1 MKKKRKMRKVYYNQ
15 EYGEFKKIDKL
26 GEVEETMSDFIPFE
40 ERLEELEKA
49 QQVQVFLICQGGI
62 EGETQKNNQKTQK
75 SVDKDYKRVYNII
88 IKKLSKALLVDL

>member
-49 QQVQVFLICQGGI
+49 
-62 EGETQKNNQKTQK
+62 
-75 SVDKDYKRVYNII
+75 
-88 IKKLSKALLVDL
+88 